1 MALQSFTV
9 SIGALR
15 DVNNNDKNYVS
26 GEAIY
31 VKTIGGSFASIFRDL
46 AGSSEIAQDGLAN
59 QTNEKGQF
67 TFFVE
72 AGDYVLEYQSQSTP
86 VTIVG
91 PDYFNNRVEETVNQ
105 IIIDTATSRGF
116 RVVGDFASGFT
127 YELPNDVAIDGSSN
141 YWVYADINA
150 LPVTVPAGTTPSE
163 PTYTQVTFNQAS
175 GVTTTAGINAQQ
187 FIDNFELKIFQSPTD
202 NLTKVSTFAGGVGVV
217 YEVRKTS
224 DNSLATIYSDK
235 DGVTSIPQNGTANVS
250 NGDAE
255 CVFYIAEGDYTVNVE
270 GNDVRFNTYLK
281 FKYKLAAEAVSRYV
295 QDALSDKYVSV
306 KDFGAVGDGVN
317 DDRPPIEAAIMYAA
331 MNQGTVFFPATPDYY
346 ALKTVSS
353 TDNSTFLYVPPTGFG
368 NKIGF
373 KGGAPQ
379 TKIQVD
385 SDIAG
390 AVSLMLWDGGPGGV
404 QSIDRR
410 IEDLSMFG
418 GPSSAQRY
426 VDHCLLGA
434 EGYHPNITITACQIY
449 TARLSCIRLA
459 TYVSTFTNVRTAHAP
474 IGTHLEGP
482 NPSDVITAIT
492 MNSCYGIN
500 HETNSFKFG
509 YLTYSS
515 LNACA
520 ADGIGGYAYEFNIA
534 RGVAMNG
541 CGSESSDRILKIN
554 SFHGFTINGL
564 MTLFIGNDT
573 TPPDTLIEFGLGSS
587 ATISGI
593 VNHLPK
599 SYDKVFKLTDNS
611 WGSECVVFTDSSV
624 LPEETDFSVSNS
636 RFDEPLKFLV
646 YDKTNQSASYS
657 VTNEAE
663 LVSVVNSVV
672 QGKDVVHDVVIQ
684 LPVGDLN
691 ITTPTTL
698 ITGLT
703 RGAGSITFQGGL
715 NSRLVV
721 SGSGQLNL
729 GDAPSTLDVIF
740 KDVSLFMDPITTGQG
755 FTFASHNIKLV
766 NSVIESHNGAVQY
779 GLLSGCD
786 MFVDSDSS
794 IQTPAFAAG
803 EYKMEIAHAET
814 EKAGAYPLR
823 AIQYKTTPVTG
834 NVGWVRGSGAWI
846 PF

>member
-1 MALQSFTV
+1 MIKQRKQQHCNAGPGQNAKDGTPLDASWGNDMGGFTDAL
-9 SIGALR
+9 L
-15 DVNNNDKNYVS
+15 
-26 GEAIY
+26 E
-31 VKTIGGSFASIFRDL
+31 
-46 AGSSEIAQDGLAN
+46 
-59 QTNEKGQF
+59 
-67 TFFVE
+67 E
-72 AGDYVLEYQSQSTP
+72 AGITP
-86 VTIVG
+86 SG
-91 PDYFNNRVEETVNQ
+91 NP
-105 IIIDTATSRGF
+105 DTAVASQRLDALKNLFSDFKYREAATAVK
-116 RVVGDFASGFT
+116 RVVS
-127 YELPNDVAIDGSSN
+127 
-141 YWVYADINA
+141 
-150 LPVTVPAGTTPSE
+150 
-163 PTYTQVTFNQAS
+163 
-175 GVTTTAGINAQQ
+175 
-187 FIDNFELKIFQSPTD
+187 
-202 NLTKVSTFAGGVGVV
+202 
-217 YEVRKTS
+217 
-224 DNSLATIYSDK
+224 
-235 DGVTSIPQNGTANVS
+235 
-250 NGDAE
+250 
-255 CVFYIAEGDYTVNVE
+255 
-270 GNDVRFNTYLK
+270 
-281 FKYKLAAEAVSRYV
+281 
-295 QDALSDKYVSV
+295 DALADRYVSV
-306 KDFGAVGDGVN
+306 KDFGAVGDGVT
-317 DDRPPIEAAIMYAA
+317 DDRAAIEATIMYAA
-331 MNQGTVFFPATPDYY
+331 TNQGTVYFPATPDYY

-385 SDIAG
+385 VDIPG

-410 IEDLSMFG
+410 MEDLSMFG
-418 GPSSAQRY
+418 GPSSSQRY

-434 EGYHPNITITACQIY
+434 EGYHPNITLTACQIY
-449 TARLSCIRLA
+449 IARVSCIRLA
-459 TYVSTFTNVRTAHAP
+459 TYVSTFTNIRTAHSP

-520 ADGIGGYAYEFNIA
+520 ADGISGYAYEFNIA

-541 CGSESSDRILKIN
+541 CGSESSDRILKVN
-554 SFHGFTINGL
+554 SFHGFIINGL

-587 ATISGI
+587 STIAGI

-624 LPEETDFSVSNS
+624 LPEETEFSVSNS

-646 YDKTNQSASYS
+646 YDKTNQSSSYS

-663 LVSVVNSVV
+663 LVSTINSVV
-672 QGKDVVHDVVIQ
+672 QGKDVIHDIVIQ
-684 LPVGDLN
+684 LPDGDLS

-703 RGAGSITFQGGL
+703 RGAGSITFQGGI
-715 NSRLVV
+715 NSRLLV
-721 SGSGQLNL
+721 SGSGQLNF

-766 NSVIESHNGAVQY
+766 NSIIESHNGAVQY

-794 IQTPAFAAG
+794 IQTPAFATG

-823 AIQYKTTPVTG
+823 AIQYKTTPVAG
-834 NVGWVRGSGAWI
+834 NVGWVRGPSSWI